1 MSDNFT
7 ERIPSEINLFFYFL
21 LMSKILFVAP
31 ETAVIVLLSKA
42 PDLTKTVILPLG
54 AQGLQIYRCLDQ
66 FVCVIVCDFGV
77 SKD

>member
-7 ERIPSEINLFFYFL
+7 KRIPSEINLFFFFKL
-21 LMSKILFVAP
+21 KSKILFVPP

-42 PDLTKTVILPLG
+42 PDLTKTVILPLR
-54 AQGLQIYRCLDQ
+54 AHGLQIYRCLDQ